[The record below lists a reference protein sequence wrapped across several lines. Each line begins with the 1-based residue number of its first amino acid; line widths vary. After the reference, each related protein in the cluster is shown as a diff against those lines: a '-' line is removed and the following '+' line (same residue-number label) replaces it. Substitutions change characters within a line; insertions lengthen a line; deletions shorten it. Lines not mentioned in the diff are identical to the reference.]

1 MLYYNEK
8 QPFYNYSN
16 LVYCAFI
23 ILLKPITIGLLLL
36 DLNFGDVTG
45 IYLSRLFL
53 SASYLG

>member
-1 MLYYNEK
+1 MLYYSEK
-8 QPFYNYSN
+8 QHFYISSN
-16 LVYCAFI
+16 LAYCTFI

-53 SASYLG
+53 YASYLG